1 VNTAMQKISAIN
13 GEPAMNNLNPVF
25 DDLFTSLGTALA
37 PDPAMPDIEN
47 LCRLIGECEKV
58 DVKSKVAQTAIF
70 EAIDILKAAVRAL

>member
-1 VNTAMQKISAIN
+1 MSK
-13 GEPAMNNLNPVF
+13 LNPVF

>member
-1 VNTAMQKISAIN
+1 MQKISAIN

-37 PDPAMPDIEN
+37 PDPAMPDIDT

-58 DVKSKVAQTAIF
+58 EVKSEEAQTSIF
-70 EAIDILKAAVRAL
+70 EAIDILKAAAKAL